1 MIKAAIIFFIMG
13 LTFFILGKQNE
24 LGVTIETGELLLFVF
39 FIFALISFLAAILI
53 EKVDHP

>member
-24 LGVTIETGELLLFVF
+24 LGVTVETGELLLLVF